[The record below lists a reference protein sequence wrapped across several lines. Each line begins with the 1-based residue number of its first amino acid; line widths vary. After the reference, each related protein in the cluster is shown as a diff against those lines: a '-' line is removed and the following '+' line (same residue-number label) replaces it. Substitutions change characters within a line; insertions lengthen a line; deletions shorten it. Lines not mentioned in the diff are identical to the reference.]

1 MFVVKIKYLNCFTTN
16 WLFAI
21 VLKNKIRANSDFIGA
36 EGGIRTLA
44 TVTRPTSLAGKPL
57 RPLEYF
63 CIDVGYFNTAQGKCQ
78 TFCFTSL
85 LNI

>member
-1 MFVVKIKYLNCFTTN
+1 M
-16 WLFAI
+16 
-21 VLKNKIRANSDFIGA
+21 KNKKSEQMFGFLFGA

-63 CIDVGYFNTAQGKCQ
+63 CIDVGYSNIPKAKCQ
-78 TFCFTSL
+78 IFFFHNSCKIL
-85 LNI
+85 ACKALHIK